1 MQNWVIKNDTAGSI
15 NSSMTT
21 EDLSER
27 LSEDIINDNHELA
40 NFSLSCKLC
49 KKQHDAIILR
59 AVGWGCWKN
68 CASKSERQV
77 SQSIHLDVTT
87 ALANLVICLDKS
99 GHTAETLEVAQAVMK
114 HTQRG
119 DDFRS

>member
-40 NFSLSCKLC
+40 
-49 KKQHDAIILR
+49 
-59 AVGWGCWKN
+59 
-68 CASKSERQV
+68 